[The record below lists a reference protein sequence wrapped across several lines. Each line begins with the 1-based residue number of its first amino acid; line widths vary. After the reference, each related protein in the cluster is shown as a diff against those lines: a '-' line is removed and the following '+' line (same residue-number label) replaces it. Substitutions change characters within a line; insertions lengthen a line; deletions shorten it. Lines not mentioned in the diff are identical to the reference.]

1 MSSRESHRVKVVI
14 GWTLPRDN
22 ELSVIA
28 DHSLVNDLKVLQKR
42 IDNHYLAGS
51 LAKTVE
57 RDGDSV
63 VHTFRIR
70 HKGYT
75 RNSRKTSWTQL
86 LLFVAYVK
94 KLYLSIPSAMKP
106 VFDLDMEQNH
116 MPWVFHT
123 GFNTDGRTNLF
134 LRPEGTRSVV
144 QLNRK
149 IRISN
154 PENVFANM
162 MDKGD
167 RKTYAMADQ
176 FMLFGR
182 ERAVEKYERTLLAIE
197 QAGPNKNIIDP
208 YTRASGQYGYPLE
221 DQLLVLYRD
230 SAGQWVNIPGTGF
243 EVTDGDFTR
252 DALTGKDEYGFG
264 LDYEPRFV
272 N

>member
-1 MSSRESHRVKVVI
+1 MSSRDSHRVKVVI
-14 GWTLPRDN
+14 GWTLPKDN

-28 DHSLVNDLKVLQKR
+28 DHSLVNDLRVLQKR
-42 IDNHYLAGS
+42 VDGHYMAGS
-51 LAKTVE
+51 VIKTVQ

-63 VHTFRIR
+63 VHTFRLR
-70 HKGYT
+70 HKGYSRHT
-75 RNSRKTSWTQL
+75 RKTSWTQL
-86 LLFVAYVK
+86 LLFVAQVK
-94 KLYLSIPSAMKP
+94 KLSASIPATMNP

-134 LRPEGTRSVV
+134 LRPEAIRSVV

-154 PENVFANM
+154 PENVFANL
-162 MDKGD
+162 MDHGD
-167 RKTYAMADQ
+167 RKTYAMSDQ

-182 ERAVEKYERTLLAIE
+182 ERAVEKYERSLRAIE

-208 YTRASGQYGYPLE
+208 YIRASGQYGYPLE

-243 EVTDGDFTR
+243 EVTDGEFTR
-252 DALTGKDEYGFG
+252 EALTSQRDTIFG
-264 LDYEPRFV
+264 LNYEPRFV